1 MIKRS
6 LAGFMLIA
14 VLAGP
19 ALAAAGTGPVLALRA
34 GGFFPSDDVFREVY
48 GTGLSF
54 AADLSVPLAGPL
66 QLWAGAEFLN
76 KTGLLPVSEEKS
88 ELRIVPLFAGL
99 RLQFGRKN
107 VKPYFGAAAAYFM
120 FHEEN
125 PIGAA
130 DDNALGLIVQAGLQV
145 RFGGPVWLDLFTGY
159 RTATVRTDGED
170 PLEARLDGFS
180 AGLGLAYR
188 F

>member
-6 LAGFMLIA
+6 FAGFMLIA

-19 ALAAAGTGPVLALRA
+19 ALAAGKGPVLALRA

-76 KTGLLPVSEEKS
+76 ETGLLPVSEEES
-88 ELRIVPLFAGL
+88 RVRIVPLFAGL
-99 RLQFGRKN
+99 RLQFGQKSVR
-107 VKPYFGAAAAYFM
+107 PYFGAAAAYFM
-120 FHEEN
+120 LHEEN

-130 DDNALGLIVQAGLQV
+130 DDDALGLIAQAGLQI
-145 RFGGPVWLDLFTGY
+145 RLGGPVWLDLFAGY
-159 RTATVRTDGED
+159 RSATVRTEGED
-170 PLEARLDGFS
+170 PLEAKLDGFS

>member
-6 LAGFMLIA
+6 LAGLML
-14 VLAGP
+14 LAAFAAP

-48 GTGLSF
+48 GTSLSF
-54 AADLSVPLAGPL
+54 AADLSVPLTGPL

-76 KTGLLPVSEEKS
+76 KTGLLPISEEASKV
-88 ELRIVPLFAGL
+88 RIVPLFAGL
-99 RLQFGRKN
+99 RLQFGQKSAR
-107 VKPYFGAAAAYFM
+107 PYFGVAAAYFM
-120 FHEEN
+120 FQEEN

-130 DDNALGLIVQAGLQV
+130 EDNALGLIAQAGLQA
-145 RFGGPVWLDLFTGY
+145 RLGGPVWLDLFTGY
-159 RTATVRTDGED
+159 RSATVRTEGED
-170 PLEARLDGFS
+170 PLEAKLDGFS